1 MDGAAEAEA
10 GASHGTMEEPF
21 QGGMCLGME
30 RWEEGDTGSGAEWRP
45 SMLASSFATDSER

>member
-30 RWEEGDTGSGAEWRP
+30 RWEVGGTGSGAEWRP
-45 SMLASSFATDSER
+45 SMLAPSFAGVSER